1 LEIQFHSEA
10 IVLKNMDY
18 QEADKLVSV
27 FSAVRGKIQVV
38 ARGVKKPGS
47 SLRALVQPFCHVQL
61 YLVKGRS
68 MAVVTQGR
76 MIDFYGNIRQDL
88 FTAMQAVYMME
99 LLDKAL
105 MDEVPL
111 PKLFYSTHQVLRA
124 MNEGCVTPLL
134 LRYFE
139 VRLLVE
145 LGYTPVL
152 DRCVNCGSKEIGA
165 GLFKLAAGGLLCPQ
179 CARQENGLI
188 AVRPDSLALLRLLTN
203 ASAHVID
210 RIHSNPASLNQ
221 LEWFLEQYL
230 EYYLERRFTMKHT
243 IRWLKKNLPVNG

>member
-1 LEIQFHSEA
+1 MAIQFHSEA

-99 LLDKAL
+99 CWIKPSWRMRCLCR
-105 MDEVPL
+105 
-111 PKLFYSTHQVLRA
+111 LFYSTHQVLRA
-124 MNEGCVTPLL
+124 MNEGCVTLCCCAILRCACWLNWAILRFWTAVLTVVQKRSVQACSNSLQAACCARNAPGRKTVL
-134 LRYFE
+134 LR
-139 VRLLVE
+139 
-145 LGYTPVL
+145 
-152 DRCVNCGSKEIGA
+152 
-165 GLFKLAAGGLLCPQ
+165 
-179 CARQENGLI
+179 
-188 AVRPDSLALLRLLTN
+188 
-203 ASAHVID
+203 
-210 RIHSNPASLNQ
+210 
-221 LEWFLEQYL
+221 
-230 EYYLERRFTMKHT
+230 
-243 IRWLKKNLPVNG
+243 